1 MNHHPLLTRRAAIT
15 KTLGLALSPLL
26 IASAAS
32 ARGGPDP
39 WKPNRKKTGT
49 NRPGAPRQR

>member
-1 MNHHPLLTRRAAIT
+1 MKHQPILTRRAAFAT
-15 KTLGLALSPLL
+15 SLGLALSPLL

-39 WKPNRKKTGT
+39 WKPKKDKTDPK
-49 NRPGAPRQR
+49 RPGPPRDG